1 MTGKFSTLVFVLT
14 LSVMIVSGC
23 GTAATPEPT
32 TGMANPASVYC
43 EGQGYTLEIRTD
55 ADGNQ
60 YGVCIFPDG
69 SECEEWAFYRGE
81 CKPASASDPETSA
94 EIPTVAPPATA
105 TPVPPTPIPTA
116 TNTPVPST
124 ETPVPLS
131 TLGQIAFMSNLRIQ
145 EEGPQVYVMNADGS
159 NPHRLTSG
167 RGWHGPLS
175 WSPDGKTIACS
186 RDGDIWVMDA
196 DGSNP
201 RNLTNYEAA
210 EWWMDEGPAWSP
222 DGQHIAF
229 SSNRAGRISAQAPA
243 TDIWV
248 MDADGSD
255 PRNLT
260 DSATNDVCPAWSP
273 DGQYVAFQSDRDG
286 NCEIYVMEADGS
298 DPRNLTN
305 HEGNDFLPAWSPDGS
320 TIAFDS
326 DRDANREIYL
336 MGAGGSNLRRLTDR
350 EGMDGLPTW
359 SPDGRYIAFQ
369 SDRGGESQEICVMEV
384 ATGNVQR
391 LTEHKAFMAAWSP
404 LP

>member
-1 MTGKFSTLVFVLT
+1 MKAKFSTQVFALT

-23 GTAATPEPT
+23 GTAATTEPT
-32 TGMANPASVYC
+32 TGLANPASVYC
-43 EGQGYTLEIRTD
+43 EGQGYTLVMRTD
-55 ADGNQ
+55 ADGGQ

-81 CKPASASDPETSA
+81 CKPASASISETSA
-94 EIPTVAPPATA
+94 ETPAVAPPATA

-116 TNTPVPST
+116 TNTPVPPT

-131 TLGQIAFMSNLRIQ
+131 ALGQIAFMSNLHL
-145 EEGPQVYVMNADGS
+145 EEREGMQVYVMNADGS
-159 NPHRLTSG
+159 NPHRLSSG
-167 RGWHGPLS
+167 LGWQGPLS
-175 WSPDGKTIACS
+175 WSPDGKHIACP
-186 RDGDIWVMDA
+186 RGGDIYVMDA

-201 RNLTNYEAA
+201 RNLTNYGAGDQEP
-210 EWWMDEGPAWSP
+210 DWSP

-229 SSNRAGRISAQAPA
+229 SSNRAGRIAGQAYA
-243 TDIWV
+243 MDIFV
-248 MDADGSD
+248 MNADGSD

-260 DSATNDVCPAWSP
+260 ESATSDTSPAWSP
-273 DGQYVAFQSDRDG
+273 DGSHIAFQSDRDG
-286 NCEIYVMEADGS
+286 GWPEIYVMAADGS
-298 DPRNLTN
+298 NPRNLTN
-305 HEGNDFLPAWSPDGS
+305 HESYDGNPAWSPDGR

-326 DRDANREIYL
+326 ERDGDREIYL
-336 MGAGGSNLRRLTDR
+336 MGADGSNLRRLTDR

-384 ATGNVQR
+384 ESGNVQC
-391 LTEHKAFMAAWSP
+391 LTEHMAFMAAWSP